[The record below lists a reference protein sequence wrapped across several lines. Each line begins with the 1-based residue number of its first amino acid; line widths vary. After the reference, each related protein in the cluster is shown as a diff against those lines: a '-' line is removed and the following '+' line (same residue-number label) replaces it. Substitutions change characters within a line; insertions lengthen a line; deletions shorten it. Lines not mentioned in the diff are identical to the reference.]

1 MGTAER
7 RKEIMKI
14 LCRRRH
20 ETVKNLAFE
29 FGVSD
34 RTIRRDIEIL
44 SLTEPI
50 YTQMGRYSGGVYVVE
65 DYLLNQTYMSEK
77 ESEIIHKIFHE
88 LVNQQN
94 CILTKKEMDIFRS
107 IVNTYTKP
115 INEKGKKDEKR
126 RERFI

>member
-14 LCRRRH
+14 LCRRKH

-29 FGVSD
+29 FGVSE

-50 YTQMGRYSGGVYVVE
+50 YTQTGRYSGGVYVVE
-65 DYLLNQTYMSEK
+65 DYLMYQIHMTEK
-77 ESEIIHKIFHE
+77 ESEI
-88 LVNQQN
+88 
-94 CILTKKEMDIFRS
+94 
-107 IVNTYTKP
+107 
-115 INEKGKKDEKR
+115 
-126 RERFI
+126 FITCRISARKYPKWGICTGNSEGDY